1 MTFERFWPLAL
12 LAIIPCLLWVKKRT
26 VVDLS
31 PKHLRLSIWIRAAL
45 IAVIA
50 FALTQPALVRATE
63 YISTVYLLDVSQS
76 VSPAAVQEA
85 LQWIRQTHE
94 TGNAHHA
101 RFVAFG
107 ANSMAFEG
115 PEALSRA
122 PVSTTGNAGTIDQR
136 KTALPEAIDHAIRL
150 FAPEHL
156 KKLILLSDGNANTG
170 RLESAIEHL
179 RQEGVQVYTRAL
191 ASRTTRD
198 AWIESVMLPET
209 IIPEEVFPV
218 EVHLYSQFPTSAG
231 VELKTNGKASAR
243 RVVALNPGMNRIAFE
258 TTFTDEK
265 ATTAVVEA
273 AADVRGDSLAANNG
287 FRQSAA
293 VLGKPRVLYVEGYAP
308 SARYLREA
316 LTIEGF
322 LVDVLE
328 PSALP
333 SNAKDID
340 SYEGVII
347 SDVDKKAFSEAQMR
361 ALATYVRDYG
371 GGLILAGGENTYGKE
386 GYSGSTLE
394 EILPVTFDTEKQ
406 RQPLA
411 MVVVLD
417 RSGSMA
423 GQKMDLA
430 KEATKAPL
438 DNLIEQDYFGVIVFD
453 YNFKWEVDLQPIT
466 PAAKLDMRDTISRI
480 VATGNTNIFP
490 ALREAYEKLRGVPG
504 ETKHIILLSD
514 GQTPADDFRG
524 LAEEMVKDKITV
536 STVAVTAASDR
547 VLMENIANWGGGRA
561 YYVDNPA
568 GVVQIFAD
576 ETDLAAGKSIR
587 DESFQPVVKKV
598 VEAFK
603 GIDFKSA
610 PQLHGY
616 VSTKAKATAEIL
628 LATRLDSPLLARWQ
642 YGLGKTAI
650 FTSDAKDRW
659 AADWLDW
666 AGYSKFWAQ
675 LLRETLRRS
684 ENDEFDFRVVRDGD
698 DALISITAVD
708 KDGRFRNGLEPQVGI
723 EGPSVKVVKTIPQVG
738 PGAYELRIPIPD
750 DGVYAFHAS
759 AQGAGSAA
767 RTLEYSYPQEYHF
780 YPPDTGRLRALSAET
795 GGVYEPQS
803 AQIFETNGT
812 AVEHHTQ
819 LWPGLAVA
827 ALVLYLLDVFL
838 RRLRLF
844 EVV

>member
-1 MTFERFWPLAL
+1 
-12 LAIIPCLLWVKKRT
+12 
-26 VVDLS
+26 
-31 PKHLRLSIWIRAAL
+31 
-45 IAVIA
+45 
-50 FALTQPALVRATE
+50 
-63 YISTVYLLDVSQS
+63 
-76 VSPAAVQEA
+76 
-85 LQWIRQTHE
+85 
-94 TGNAHHA
+94 
-101 RFVAFG
+101 VAF
-107 ANSMAFEG
+107 ET
-115 PEALSRA
+115 PEELSNA
-122 PVSTTGNAGTIDQR
+122 PVSTTGRDGTIDQS
-136 KTALPEAIDHAIRL
+136 KTSLAEAIDHAIRS

-156 KKLILLSDGNANTG
+156 KKLILLSDGNANAG

-179 RQEGVQVYTRAL
+179 RQEGVQVYTKPM

-198 AWIESVMLPET
+198 AWIESVIVPGT
-209 IIPEEVFPV
+209 ITPEEVFPV
-218 EVHLYSQFPTSAG
+218 EVHLYSQFQTSAE
-231 VELKTNGKASAR
+231 VELKTNGKPSAR
-243 RVVALNPGMNRIAFE
+243 RLVALSEGMNRVAFE
-258 TTFTDEK
+258 TSFADDK
-265 ATTAVVEA
+265 VTTAVVEA
-273 AADVRGDSLAANNG
+273 TADVRGDSLAANNK

-293 VLGKPRVLYVEGYAP
+293 VLGKPRILYVEGHAA

-316 LTIEGF
+316 LTLEGF
-322 LVDVLE
+322 VVDVME
-328 PSALP
+328 PSAVP
-333 SNAKDID
+333 AKAKELDV
-340 SYEGVII
+340 YETVVV
-347 SDVDKKAFSEAQMR
+347 SDVDRKSFSETQMR

-371 GGLILAGGENTYGKE
+371 GGFILAGGENTYGKE
-386 GYSGSTLE
+386 GYSESTIE
-394 EILPVTFDTEKQ
+394 EMLPVTFDTEKQ

-453 YNFKWEVDLQPIT
+453 YNFKWEVEVQPVT
-466 PAAKLDMRDTISRI
+466 PAARLDMRDTISRI

-490 ALREAYEKLRGVPG
+490 ALREAYEKLRDVPG

-524 LAEEMVKDKITV
+524 LAEQMTKDKITV

-547 VLMENIANWGGGRA
+547 ALMENIATWGGGRA

-568 GVVQIFAD
+568 SVVQIFAD

-603 GIDFKSA
+603 GIDFKTA
-610 PQLHGY
+610 PELHGY
-616 VSTKAKATAEIL
+616 VSTKTKATAETL
-628 LATRLDSPLLARWQ
+628 LATRLDHPLLARWQ

-666 AGYSKFWAQ
+666 PGYSKFWAQ
-675 LLRETLRRS
+675 FVRETLRRS
-684 ENDEFDFRVVRDGD
+684 ENDEFDFQVVRDGD

-708 KDGRFRNGLEPQVGI
+708 KEGRFRNGLAPQVSI
-723 EGPSVKVVKTIPQVG
+723 EGPSEATLVKNIPQVA
-738 PGAYELRIPIPD
+738 PGAYELRVPLSA
-750 DGVYAFHAS
+750 DGVYTLRAS
-759 AQGAGSAA
+759 AQGAGAAA
-767 RTLEYSYPQEYHF
+767 RTLEYSYPKEYHF
-780 YPPDTGRLRALSAET
+780 YPPDTARLRSLSAET
-795 GGVYEPQS
+795 GGVYEPDA
-803 AQIFETNGT
+803 AQIFDTAGT

-819 LWPGLAVA
+819 LWPVLSVA
-827 ALVLYLLDVFL
+827 ALLLYLLDVFL

-844 EVV
+844 ESL